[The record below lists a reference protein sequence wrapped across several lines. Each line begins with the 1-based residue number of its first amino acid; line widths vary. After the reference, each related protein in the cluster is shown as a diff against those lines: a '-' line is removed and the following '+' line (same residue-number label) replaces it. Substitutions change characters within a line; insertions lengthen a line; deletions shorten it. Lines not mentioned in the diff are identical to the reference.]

1 MLLPDVEKAPGE
13 ISTVAVVHSAV
24 GVEVDSEADLPAVAL
39 VALEA
44 EISAAAEQ
52 AEAGDLLNPAKM
64 SPNL

>member
-13 ISTVAVVHSAV
+13 ISTVVVVLLADGAV
-24 GVEVDSEADLPAVAL
+24 EDSEADLPAVAL

-52 AEAGDLLNPAKM
+52 AAAGDLLNSAK
-64 SPNL
+64 